1 MLEKTRAIFLKQT
14 KFSDSQIIAEIY
26 TEKFGKQAFIIR
38 HSKKNKNL
46 AQKNIL
52 QALFLLEM
60 QVYYK
65 QKRNVQKVK
74 EVNHKPVLSDLPFN
88 FGKSSIAIFIAEIL
102 HKVIKEEEENRDL
115 FNFLHNSIQLLD
127 NLETGIGNFHILFL
141 YELSKYLGFYPKNNF
156 SNYKLFFNLLEGKFY
171 SIKTD
176 NNTFLDKETSKII
189 SFLHSK
195 GFSNI
200 NKFGFTKKERNTV
213 LNAILQYYHFQLP
226 EMGKI
231 KSLEILQEVFS

>member
-14 KFSDSQIIAEIY
+14 KFSDSQVIAEIY

-46 AQKNIL
+46 PQKNIL

-60 QVYYK
+60 QIYFK
-65 QKRNVQKVK
+65 EKRNVQKVK
-74 EVNHKPVLSDLPFN
+74 EINHKPILSDLPFN
-88 FGKSSIAIFIAEIL
+88 FSKSSIAIFIAEIL
-102 HKVIKEEEENRDL
+102 HKVIKEEEENSDL
-115 FNFLHNSIQLLD
+115 FNFLHNSILLLD
-127 NLETGIGNFHILFL
+127 NLDTGIGNFHIIFL
-141 YELSKYLGFYPKNNF
+141 YELSKYLGFYPTNNY
-156 SNYKLFFNLLEGKFY
+156 SNEKLYFNLFEGKFY
-171 SIKTD
+171 YTKTSND
-176 NNTFLDKETSKII
+176 TFLDEETSKII

-200 NKFGFTKKERNTV
+200 NNFSFSKQQRNLV
-213 LNAILQYYHFQLP
+213 LNAILKYYQFQLP

-231 KSLEILQEVFS
+231 KSLEILQEIFS

>member
-1 MLEKTRAIFLKQT
+1 MLEKTKAIFLKQT
-14 KFSDSQIIAEIY
+14 KFSDSQVIAEIY

-38 HSKKNKNL
+38 HSKKNKSL
-46 AQKNIL
+46 PQKNIL

-74 EVNHKPVLSDLPFN
+74 EINHKPILTDLPFN
-88 FGKSSIAIFIAEIL
+88 FSKSSIAIFIAEIL
-102 HKVIKEEEENRDL
+102 HKVIKEEEANIDL
-115 FNFLHNSIQLLD
+115 FNYLYSSIQLLD
-127 NLETGIGNFHILFL
+127 SLEHRIANFHIIFL
-141 YELSKYLGFYPKNNF
+141 YELSKYLGFYPENNYSKN
-156 SNYKLFFNLLEGKFY
+156 KLFFNLFEGKFY
-171 SIKTD
+171 DIKTD
-176 NNTFLDKETSKII
+176 NNVFLDEETSKII

-195 GFSNI
+195 GFSSI
-200 NKFGFTKKERNTV
+200 NNFSFSKKQKSSI
-213 LNAILQYYHFQLP
+213 LNAILKYYHFQLP